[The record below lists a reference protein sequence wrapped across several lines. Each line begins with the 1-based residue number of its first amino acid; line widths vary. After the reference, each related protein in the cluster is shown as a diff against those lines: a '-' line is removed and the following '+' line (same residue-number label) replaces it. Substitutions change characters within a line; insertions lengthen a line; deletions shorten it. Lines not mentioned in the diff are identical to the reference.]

1 MGGFAGCFNGKVVSD
16 DSSQESFTLGVVFEA
31 TPGFILSVE
40 VTSNYSGSVW
50 VEEVRYFRGVVDMWW
65 RVKTENAERARIE
78 RDFDT
83 RYISGR

>member
-1 MGGFAGCFNGKVVSD
+1 M
-16 DSSQESFTLGVVFEA
+16 DSLGASMVRLRRMIVRRRAVVFEA

-50 VEEVRYFRGVVDMWW
+50 VEEVRYFRSVVDMWW
-65 RVKTENAERARIE
+65 RVKRENVERARIE

-83 RYISGR
+83 RYIAGR